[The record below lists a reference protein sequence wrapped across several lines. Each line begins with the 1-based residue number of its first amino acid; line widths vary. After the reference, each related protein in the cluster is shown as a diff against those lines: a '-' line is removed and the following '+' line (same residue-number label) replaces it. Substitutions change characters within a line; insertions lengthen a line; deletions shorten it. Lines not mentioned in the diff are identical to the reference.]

1 MLRRLLLVDRNDD
14 FLDGLRSLLEHE
26 PGTEVVGRAHS
37 ASEAI
42 ARARRL
48 RPHLVLM
55 DVALSDM
62 SGFKAV
68 AKLKALPSAPRVV
81 LMTFHGS
88 RAAREAAHEAGADG
102 CVSKA
107 DAPDRLLLT
116 LQEILWAEPAS
127 GKLAAGGSPI

>member
-62 SGFKAV
+62 SGFQAV

-81 LMTFHGS
+81 LMTFHAS
-88 RAAREAAHEAGADG
+88 HAAREPAHEAGADG

-107 DAPDRLLLT
+107 EAPDRLLLT
-116 LQEILWAEPAS
+116 LQEILWPDLAS
-127 GKLAAGGSPI
+127 RKLAAGGSPI